1 MASHHCIVWD
11 VTFLNKN
18 IYNNLFKSFFV
29 MKKTIF
35 SFVLAALALMPMQVF
50 AQGLKNSGKS
60 AADIVPSGWESMF
73 KTGDLNADGI
83 ADLVLIATPCNKE
96 KMKTRDDGYVYNF
109 NEPILAI
116 YWGDKKGD
124 FKLFKQYDDVIPERE
139 DEFISITPA
148 LDIDKNGA
156 LKIMLEFF
164 ASAGSYTQPTST
176 HVFRYQNGDFFLIE
190 KDVVELERTTG
201 KTVTTSDNYL
211 THKRTV
217 ITERPKRKAKTK
229 RIRLPKAALKPLGF
243 ELDD

>member
-1 MASHHCIVWD
+1 
-11 VTFLNKN
+11 
-18 IYNNLFKSFFV
+18 

-35 SFVLAALALMPMQVF
+35 TFVLATLALIPMQAF
-50 AQGLKNSGKS
+50 AQGLKDSGKS
-60 AADIVPSGWESMF
+60 AADIVPSGWESIF

-116 YWGDKKGD
+116 YWGDKNGN
-124 FKLFKQYDDVIPERE
+124 FKLFKQYDDVIPESE

-156 LKIMLEFF
+156 LKIVLEFF
-164 ASAGSYTQPTST
+164 ATAGSYTTPTTT
-176 HVFRYQNGDFFLIE
+176 HVFRYQKGDFFLVG

-201 KTVTTSDNYL
+201 KTVTISDNYL
-211 THKRTV
+211 TRKRTV
-217 ITERPKRKAKTK
+217 ITERPKRKAITK
-229 RIRLPKAALKPLGF
+229 RSRLPKAALKPLGF
-243 ELDD
+243 ELDDD

>member
-1 MASHHCIVWD
+1 
-11 VTFLNKN
+11 
-18 IYNNLFKSFFV
+18 

-35 SFVLAALALMPMQVF
+35 SFVLATLALMPMQSL
-50 AQGLKNSGKS
+50 AQGLKDSGKS
-60 AADIVPSGWESMF
+60 AADIVPSGWESIF

-116 YWGDKKGD
+116 YWGDKKGN

-156 LKIMLEFF
+156 LKIVLEFF
-164 ASAGSYTQPTST
+164 ATAGSYTQPIST
-176 HVFRYQNGDFFLIE
+176 HVFRYQKGDFFLIG

-211 THKRTV
+211 TRKRTV
-217 ITERPKRKAKTK
+217 ITERPKRKAITK
-229 RIRLPKAALKPLGF
+229 RSRLPKAALKPLGF
-243 ELDD
+243 ELDED

>member
-1 MASHHCIVWD
+1 
-11 VTFLNKN
+11 
-18 IYNNLFKSFFV
+18 

-35 SFVLAALALMPMQVF
+35 TFVLATLALMPMQAF
-50 AQGLKNSGKS
+50 AQGLKDSGKS
-60 AADIVPSGWESMF
+60 AADIVPSGWESIF

-116 YWGDKKGD
+116 YWGYKNGN

-156 LKIMLEFF
+156 LKIVLEFF
-164 ASAGSYTQPTST
+164 ATAGSYTTPTTT
-176 HVFRYQNGDFFLIE
+176 HVFRYQKGDFFLIG

-201 KTVTTSDNYL
+201 KTVTISDNYL
-211 THKRTV
+211 TRKRTV

-229 RIRLPKAALKPLGF
+229 RSRLPKAALKPLGF
-243 ELDD
+243 ELDDD